1 MIGQLLLRNV
11 TINGRRTSMR
21 QEASMWEALRDIAAR
36 ERTTVDG
43 VCSEVHKRLSAQ
55 SENNGH
61 TVGNLAFASAVRVF
75 VMAYYR
81 RAATVEGH
89 ALAGHGGGNI
99 FAGTPFDGDPS
110 LSPSGMDV
118 ARHSSPE

>member
-1 MIGQLLLRNV
+1 
-11 TINGRRTSMR
+11 
-21 QEASMWEALRDIAAR
+21 MWDALRDIAAR

-43 VCSEVHKRLSAQ
+43 LCSEVHKRLSAQ

-61 TVGNLAFASAVRVF
+61 NLGNPAFASAVRVF
-75 VMAYYR
+75 VVAYYW
-81 RAATVEGH
+81 RAATIEGH

-99 FAGTPFDGDPS
+99 FAGTPFDSDPS
-110 LSPSGMDV
+110 PLPSGIDV